1 MEEVVDTEIAHL
13 GLETRP
19 KVEDCLRAAR
29 RELRGLTGRHV
40 RRLAGRTTRA
50 EQLLGADQGHVE
62 KLARQVFEAGIA

>member
-40 RRLAGRTTRA
+40 SRLATRA